1 MATNERVLVLLTN
14 QFPIPSGDYA
24 FLSSEIGGL
33 SDAFD
38 RVYIWSHA
46 TPEQDLVPLPA
57 NVTYMGTLGP
67 AEPLTTGKV
76 ATARRVLRTL
86 RPLILP
92 ELRAGVIRSKSQFDV
107 AFNTA
112 IRAVRGAERVEA
124 GLKQHGLRLEDVY
137 VYGFWGVH
145 GGLPLALLGR
155 RAKAAVVRVHR
166 YDLYEEMT
174 GYIPFRRGLFDSVD
188 LVLPI
193 SDHGHSY
200 LVGRYPSVAHKVV
213 TQRLGTFDQGLGPDP
228 QPGLSR
234 IVSCSNVITLKR
246 VPLIFETLK
255 EAALTSPIE
264 WVHFGDGA
272 DFAYLQ
278 SMIAEYD
285 HPGLSVDLRGRV
297 PNLSILEY
305 YQTTPV
311 TAFVNLSESEGV
323 PVSIMEAM
331 SYGIPI
337 VATDVGGVAELL
349 GVDGESGVLLP
360 ADPTAKEA
368 AVEVLKV
375 IEERSGFSPRQ
386 QWMDL
391 ANTTNLT
398 SGLVDKMMGAETKKR
413 RGARRLF
420 KKTIHLPHA

>member
-24 FLSSEIGGL
+24 FISNEIGEL

-38 RVYIWSHA
+38 RIYVWSHA
-46 TPEQDLVPLPA
+46 TPEQDTVPLPA

-76 ATARRVLRTL
+76 ATASRVLRML
-86 RPLILP
+86 RPLMVP
-92 ELRAGVIRSKSQFDV
+92 EIQAGVIRSKSQFNV
-107 AFNTA
+107 ALNTA
-112 IRAVRGAERVEA
+112 IRAVRGAERVEV
-124 GLKQHGLRLEDVY
+124 GLKRHGLKLEDVY
-137 VYGFWGVH
+137 AYGFWGVH

-155 RAKAAVVRVHR
+155 RTKSAVVRVHR

-174 GYIPFRRGLFDSVD
+174 GYIPFRRGLFNSVD

-200 LVGRYPSVAHKVV
+200 LVERYPSVTHKVV
-213 TQRLGTFDQGLGPDP
+213 TQRLGTVDRGLGPEP

-234 IVSCSNVITLKR
+234 IVSCSNVIPLKR
-246 VPLIFETLK
+246 VPMIFESLR

-272 DFAYLQ
+272 DFASLQ
-278 SMIAEYD
+278 SLIAKHD
-285 HPGLSVDLRGRV
+285 HPGLSVGLRGRV

-305 YQTTPV
+305 YQSTPI

-368 AVEVLKV
+368 AVAVLKV

-386 QWMDL
+386 QWMRL

-398 SGLVDKMMGAETKKR
+398 SGLVDKMMGAESKKH

-420 KKTIHLPHA
+420 